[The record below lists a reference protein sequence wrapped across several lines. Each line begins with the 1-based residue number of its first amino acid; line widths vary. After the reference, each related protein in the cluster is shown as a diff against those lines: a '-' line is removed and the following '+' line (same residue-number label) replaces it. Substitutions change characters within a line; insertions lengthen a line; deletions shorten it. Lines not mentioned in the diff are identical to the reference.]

1 MNKLLGLTTFLVIVL
16 VLIAFSRSH
25 TVLHAITTT
34 NYFAESPASPQI
46 KIIGCVPDK
55 NRSTFEHHDDTMM
68 IAHLKKQFFPTPP
81 GSEEIFTNDNMV
93 LYNHLSLG

>member
-34 NYFAESPASPQI
+34 SYFAESPPASQI
-46 KIIGCVPDK
+46 KIIGCAPGRNKSPFD
-55 NRSTFEHHDDTMM
+55 HHDVTMM
-68 IAHLKKQFFPTPP
+68 MAHIKKQFFPTPP
-81 GSEEIFTNDNMV
+81 GN
-93 LYNHLSLG
+93 